1 MDDLGIG
8 LKKDGLRL
16 CQPILPSARGVPLR
30 AVNQLIWGAG
40 HLDPSVHSVTSL
52 AAPQRLS
59 EAS

>member
-8 LKKDGLRL
+8 LKKDGLCL
-16 CQPILPSARGVPLR
+16 CQPILPSARGVPFR
-30 AVNQLIWGAG
+30 AVNQLTWGAG
-40 HLDPSVHSVTSL
+40 HLDPSVPGGPSL